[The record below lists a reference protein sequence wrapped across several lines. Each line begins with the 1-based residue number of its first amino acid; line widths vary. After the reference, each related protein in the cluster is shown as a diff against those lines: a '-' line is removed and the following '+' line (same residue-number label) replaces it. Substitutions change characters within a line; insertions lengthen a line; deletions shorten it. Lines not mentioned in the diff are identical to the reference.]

1 MKEIQFESLYP
12 NDAMYD
18 QVEKLAD
25 FVKKGMSSQVI
36 GLPGTGKSTLL
47 KLLAYNTGV
56 RTKHFGEEQKNFHF
70 VYMDF
75 SEIKKRPMLDV
86 IKFMIISLAY
96 SLQERGL
103 TQQSKQINIFLQEAI
118 LLQDELIL
126 FQTLKRSVDF
136 LTQEDFSLIFLFDRL
151 DQYLPDITE
160 HFFIN
165 LKVLRNRAKYKF
177 SAVFSLSRPLDVLVE
192 PQILAE
198 FYESVAGNTIFMPL
212 SDLTGLAFRLSYLE
226 KLSGKTIDKKVF
238 ENILHLTGGH
248 NKLTHTAIEAVL
260 SERESPMNL
269 EEFLL
274 KRRQI
279 QATLYGL
286 WEYLTPHEKA
296 HLKNM
301 TSDELAGDEDIIF
314 LTHAGLIAQNGEI
327 LIPLFSGYI
336 DALKNTGSQT
346 LEFKPETNEIY
357 KGEENITQNLS
368 PSEFRIL
375 RFFIQNKDKVLEKDA
390 IIQAVWK
397 DTKTREGVTDQA
409 LDQIIYRL
417 RKKIEDNPNDPHH
430 LQTMKGKG
438 YKFSI

>member
-1 MKEIQFESLYP
+1 MEETQFESLYP
-12 NDAMYD
+12 NNAMQD
-18 QVEKLAD
+18 QVEKLTG

-47 KLLAYNTGV
+47 KLLAYNTGI

-86 IKFMIISLAY
+86 IKFMTVSLAY

-103 TQQSKQINIFLQEAI
+103 TQQSKQINAFLQEAMP
-118 LLQDELIL
+118 LQDELIL
-126 FQTLKRSVDF
+126 FQALKRSVDF
-136 LTQEDFSLIFLFDRL
+136 LTQAGFSLIFLFDRF

-177 SAVFSLSRPLDVLVE
+177 SAVFSLPRPLDVLIE
-192 PQILAE
+192 PQIIAE

-212 SDLTGLAFRLSYLE
+212 SDPIGLAFRLSYLE
-226 KLSGKTIDKKVF
+226 KLSGKTMDKKVF
-238 ENILHLTGGH
+238 DDILHLTGGH

-260 SERESPMNL
+260 SEKEKPKDL

-286 WEYLTPHEKA
+286 WKYLTPHEKA

-301 TSDELAGDEDIIF
+301 TSQELAGDEDIIF
-314 LTHAGLIAQNGEI
+314 LTHAGLIAPTGEI
-327 LIPLFSGYI
+327 LIPLFAAYI
-336 DALKNTGSQT
+336 DALKNTGSQK

-357 KGEENITQNLS
+357 KGEENITQSLS

-375 RFFIQNKDKVLEKDA
+375 RFLIQNKEKVLEKDT

-397 DTKTREGVTDQA
+397 DTKTQEGVTDQA
-409 LDQIIYRL
+409 LDQIIYRV
-417 RKKIEDNPNDPHH
+417 RKKIEPEPNNPKHI
-430 LQTMKGKG
+430 LTIKGTGIK
-438 YKFSI
+438 YTD

>member
-1 MKEIQFESLYP
+1 MEEIQFESLYP
-12 NDAMYD
+12 DDAMHD
-18 QVEKLAD
+18 QVEKLAE
-25 FVKKGMSSQVI
+25 FVKRGMSSQVI

-47 KLLAYNTGV
+47 KLLAYNTGI
-56 RTKHFGEEQKNFHF
+56 RTKHFGAEQKNFHF

-86 IKFMIISLAY
+86 VKFIIVSLAY

-103 TQQSKQINIFLQEAI
+103 TQQSKQINTFLQEA
-118 LLQDELIL
+118 LPLQDELIL
-126 FQTLKRSVDF
+126 FQALKKSVDF
-136 LTQEDFSLIFLFDRL
+136 LTQEGFSLIFLFDRF

-177 SAVFSLSRPLDVLVE
+177 SAVFSLSRPLDMLVE
-192 PQILAE
+192 PHIISE
-198 FYESVAGNTIFMPL
+198 FYDSVAGNTIFMPL

-375 RFFIQNKDKVLEKDA
+375 RFLIQNKDRVLEKDA

-397 DTKTREGVTDQA
+397 DTKTQEGVTDQA

>member
-1 MKEIQFESLYP
+1 
-12 NDAMYD
+12 
-18 QVEKLAD
+18 
-25 FVKKGMSSQVI
+25 
-36 GLPGTGKSTLL
+36 
-47 KLLAYNTGV
+47 
-56 RTKHFGEEQKNFHF
+56 
-70 VYMDF
+70 
-75 SEIKKRPMLDV
+75 
-86 IKFMIISLAY
+86 
-96 SLQERGL
+96 
-103 TQQSKQINIFLQEAI
+103 
-118 LLQDELIL
+118 
-126 FQTLKRSVDF
+126 
-136 LTQEDFSLIFLFDRL
+136 
-151 DQYLPDITE
+151 
-160 HFFIN
+160 
-165 LKVLRNRAKYKF
+165 
-177 SAVFSLSRPLDVLVE
+177 
-192 PQILAE
+192 
-198 FYESVAGNTIFMPL
+198 
-212 SDLTGLAFRLSYLE
+212 
-226 KLSGKTIDKKVF
+226 
-238 ENILHLTGGH
+238 
-248 NKLTHTAIEAVL
+248 
-260 SERESPMNL
+260 MNL

-336 DALKNTGSQT
+336 DALKNTCSQT